1 MSDIGARASSYGVGV
16 SAQVFVKSTR
26 GRLVGRA
33 LQTTTRRVNLTP
45 YIFVTPAVLCLVA
58 FGVLPIAV
66 AAVVSLT
73 NLDISGL
80 AHYGN
85 IHFIGLAN
93 YRTLFRDPVFWES
106 LRNTA
111 LFVVIGVPSILVS
124 SLAVAIALNRSQ
136 SRFFR
141 ALRVFYFFPAI
152 TAIVAI
158 ALIWG
163 YLYNTQFGLFNYLL
177 SLVGAS
183 PVQWLSD
190 PVIAKFS
197 VALVAIWR
205 ATGLDIVIFLAALQ
219 AIPRE
224 YYEAASIDGAG
235 EWRKIFDITVPLLKF
250 AIFFVTVTTLINWM
264 QFFDEPY
271 VLTQGGPVHATT
283 SVSLYI
289 FQQGFSFNQFGFA
302 SAASIVLFGIIAL
315 VTTAQLRVRMRNE
328 ERNA

>member
-1 MSDIGARASSYGVGV
+1 MATSVRRP
-16 SAQVFVKSTR
+16 TPR
-26 GRLVGRA
+26 RLS
-33 LQTTTRRVNLTP
+33 LTP
-45 YIFVTPAVLCLVA
+45 YIFVTPALLCLVA

-85 IHFIGLAN
+85 VHFVGLAN
-93 YRTLFRDPVFWES
+93 YRTLFNDPVFWES

-111 LFVVIGVPSILVS
+111 IFVVFGVPSILAS

-158 ALIWG
+158 SLIWG

-177 SLVGAS
+177 SFVGVS

-205 ATGLDIVIFLAALQ
+205 ASGLDIVIFLAALQ

-302 SAASIVLFGIIAL
+302 SAASIVLFAIIAF
-315 VTTAQLRVRMRNE
+315 VTTAQLRVRMRSE
-328 ERNA
+328 DRDA

>member
-1 MSDIGARASSYGVGV
+1 MSSIGARARKRARV
-16 SAQVFVKSTR
+16 SAQPLVKSNRDSLASARRPTVR
-26 GRLVGRA
+26 RLS
-33 LQTTTRRVNLTP
+33 LMP

-85 IHFIGLAN
+85 IHFVGLAN
-93 YRTLFRDPVFWES
+93 YRTLFGDPVFWES

-124 SLAVAIALNRSQ
+124 SLTVAIALNRSQ

-158 ALIWG
+158 SLIWG
-163 YLYNTQFGLFNYLL
+163 YLYNTQFGLLNYLL
-177 SLVGAS
+177 SLVGAG

-205 ATGLDIVIFLAALQ
+205 ASGLDIVIFLAALQ

-302 SAASIVLFGIIAL
+302 SAASIVLFAIIAFI
-315 VTTAQLRVRMRNE
+315 TTAQLRVRMRSE

>member
-1 MSDIGARASSYGVGV
+1 MSKVGARARSDRVRV
-16 SAQVFVKSTR
+16 SAQVFAKSTR
-26 GRLVGRA
+26 GPLAGRA
-33 LQTTTRRVNLTP
+33 LQTATRRVNLTP
-45 YIFVTPAVLCLVA
+45 YVFVTPAVLCLVA

-190 PVIAKFS
+190 PLIAKFS

-302 SAASIVLFGIIAL
+302 SAASIVLFAIIAV
-315 VTTAQLRVRMRNE
+315 VTTTQLRVRTRAE
-328 ERNA
+328 ARDA